1 MSNQRRADKAL
12 FGAYILDEQKTEL
25 LNIAKKCGA
34 YQSDVLKAM
43 AVSFMKLPTR
53 KQRKLIM
60 GVMNNED

>member
-1 MSNQRRADKAL
+1 MSNQRRADKVI
-12 FGAYILDEQKTEL
+12 FGGYILDEQKTEL
-25 LNIAKKCGA
+25 INMAKKCGA

-43 AVSFMKLPTR
+43 ALSFMKLPTR